1 MLYLYGVTRMKKIL
15 FIILLFISFIKIDAM
30 NIDKLYIDS
39 EIDISGNLLVKEIIE
54 IDNLDEDF
62 NYKIYFKDMNLTL
75 NDKNYYD
82 GFNISI
88 ENIGYLNEEY
98 DLEKINTSDFD
109 KYIIKTN
116 DINVVKNDNNYC
128 INIKK
133 SNKKAYIY
141 IDYIILSLSVFHN
154 DSAEF
159 YYKYLNNLEYDIKY
173 LDIIFKLPFKSDLF
187 NVYAHSFIKA
197 DIKKDID
204 KSIVY
209 IGKTNYKKGND
220 LDLRVVYDKDLY
232 QIVYNKD
239 KKTNI
244 AAIDIIENIEN
255 DRLTSTKTNNVII
268 YVVLVIVVILVLI
281 LTILIIKY
289 KKMIKK

>member
-1 MLYLYGVTRMKKIL
+1 MKKIL
-15 FIILLFISFIKIDAM
+15 LIIILFISFIKIDALDINKM
-30 NIDKLYIDS
+30 YIDS
-39 EIDISGNLLVKEIIE
+39 EVDISGNLLVKEIIE
-54 IDNLDEDF
+54 IDKLDEDF

-88 ENIGYLNEEY
+88 ENIGYLDEKY

-109 KYIIKTN
+109 KYIIETN
-116 DINVVKNDNNYC
+116 DINVIKNDNNYC

-133 SNKKAYIY
+133 NNKKTYIY
-141 IDYIILSLSVFHN
+141 IDYIVLSLSVFHN

-187 NVYAHSFIKA
+187 NVYAHSFMKA
-197 DIKKDID
+197 NIKKDVD

-209 IGKTNYKKGND
+209 IGKSNYKKGND
-220 LDLRVVYDKDLY
+220 LDLRVIYDKDLY

-244 AAIDIIENIEN
+244 DAIDIITNIEN
-255 DRLTSTKTNNVII
+255 DRLTSTKTNNIII
-268 YVVLVIVVILVLI
+268 YIVPVIVVILVVV

-289 KKMIKK
+289 KKMLKK

>member
-1 MLYLYGVTRMKKIL
+1 MKKIL
-15 FIILLFISFIKIDAM
+15 FIILLFISFIKIDALDINKM
-30 NIDKLYIDS
+30 YIDS
-39 EIDISGNLLVKEIIE
+39 EVDISGNLLVKEIIE
-54 IDNLDEDF
+54 IDDLNEDF

-82 GFNISI
+82 GFNISV
-88 ENIGYLNEEY
+88 EKIGYLDEKY

-109 KYIIKTN
+109 KYIIETN
-116 DINVVKNDNNYC
+116 DINVIKNDNNYC

-133 SNKKAYIY
+133 NNKKTYIY
-141 IDYIILSLSVFHN
+141 IDYIVLSLSVFHN

-187 NVYAHSFIKA
+187 NVYAHSFMKA
-197 DIKKDID
+197 NIKKDVD

-244 AAIDIIENIEN
+244 DAIDIITNIEN
-255 DRLTSTKTNNVII
+255 DRLISTKTNNVII
-268 YVVLVIVVILVLI
+268 YIVPAIIVILVVV

-289 KKMIKK
+289 KKVLKK

>member
-1 MLYLYGVTRMKKIL
+1 MKKIL
-15 FIILLFISFIKIDAM
+15 FIILLLTSFIKIDALDINKM
-30 NIDKLYIDS
+30 YIDS

-54 IDNLDEDF
+54 INNLDEDF
-62 NYKIYFKDMNLTL
+62 NYKMYFKDMNLTL

-88 ENIGYLNEEY
+88 EKIGYLDEKY
-98 DLEKINTSDFD
+98 DFEKISTSDFA
-109 KYIIKTN
+109 KYIIETN
-116 DINVVKNDNNYC
+116 DINVIKNDNNYC

-133 SNKKAYIY
+133 NNKKTYIY
-141 IDYIILSLSVFHN
+141 IDYIVLSLSVFHN

-173 LDIIFKLPFKSDLF
+173 LDIIFKLPFKSNLF
-187 NVYAHSFIKA
+187 NVYAHSFMKTN
-197 DIKKDID
+197 IKKDVD

-244 AAIDIIENIEN
+244 DAIDIIKNIEN
-255 DRLTSTKTNNVII
+255 DRLTNTKTNNVII
-268 YVVLVIVVILVLI
+268 YIVFVIIVILVVI

-289 KKMIKK
+289 KKMLKK

>member
-1 MLYLYGVTRMKKIL
+1 MKKIL
-15 FIILLFISFIKIDAM
+15 FIILLFISFIKIDALDI
-30 NIDKLYIDS
+30 NKIYIDS

-54 IDNLDEDF
+54 INNLDEDF
-62 NYKIYFKDMNLTL
+62 NYKMYFKDMNLTL

-88 ENIGYLNEEY
+88 EKIGYLDEKY
-98 DLEKINTSDFD
+98 DFEKISTSDFA
-109 KYIIKTN
+109 KYIIETN
-116 DINVVKNDNNYC
+116 DINVIKNDNNYC

-133 SNKKAYIY
+133 NNKKTYIY
-141 IDYIILSLSVFHN
+141 IDYIVLSLSVFHN

-173 LDIIFKLPFKSDLF
+173 LDIIFKLPFKSNLF
-187 NVYAHSFIKA
+187 NVYAHSFMKTN
-197 DIKKDID
+197 IKKDVD

-244 AAIDIIENIEN
+244 DAIDIIKNIEN
-255 DRLTSTKTNNVII
+255 DRLTNTKTNNVII
-268 YVVLVIVVILVLI
+268 YIVFVIIVILVVI

-289 KKMIKK
+289 KKMLKK

>member
-1 MLYLYGVTRMKKIL
+1 MKKIL
-15 FIILLFISFIKIDAM
+15 FIILLFTSFIKIDALDINKM
-30 NIDKLYIDS
+30 YIDS

-54 IDNLDEDF
+54 INNLDEDF
-62 NYKIYFKDMNLTL
+62 NYKMYFKDMNLTL

-88 ENIGYLNEEY
+88 EKIGYLDEKY
-98 DLEKINTSDFD
+98 DFEKISTSDFA
-109 KYIIKTN
+109 KYIIETN
-116 DINVVKNDNNYC
+116 DINVIKNDNNYC

-133 SNKKAYIY
+133 NNKKTYIY
-141 IDYIILSLSVFHN
+141 IDYIVLSLSVFHN

-173 LDIIFKLPFKSDLF
+173 LDIIFKLPFKSNLF
-187 NVYAHSFIKA
+187 NVYAHSFMKTN
-197 DIKKDID
+197 IKKDVD

-244 AAIDIIENIEN
+244 DAIDIIKNIEN
-255 DRLTSTKTNNVII
+255 DRLTNTKTNNVII
-268 YVVLVIVVILVLI
+268 YIVFVIIVILVVI

-289 KKMIKK
+289 KKMLKK

>member
-1 MLYLYGVTRMKKIL
+1 MKKIL
-15 FIILLFISFIKIDAM
+15 LIIILFISFIKIDALDINKM
-30 NIDKLYIDS
+30 YIDS
-39 EIDISGNLLVKEIIE
+39 EVDISGNLLVKEIIE
-54 IDNLDEDF
+54 IDKLDEDF

-88 ENIGYLNEEY
+88 ENIGYLDEKY

-109 KYIIKTN
+109 KYIIETN
-116 DINVVKNDNNYC
+116 DINVIKNDNNYC

-133 SNKKAYIY
+133 NNKKTYIY
-141 IDYIILSLSVFHN
+141 IDYIVLSLSVFHN

-187 NVYAHSFIKA
+187 NVYAHSFMKA
-197 DIKKDID
+197 NIKKDVN

-209 IGKTNYKKGND
+209 IGKSNYKKGND
-220 LDLRVVYDKDLY
+220 LDLRVIYDKDLY

-244 AAIDIIENIEN
+244 DAIDIITNIEN
-255 DRLTSTKTNNVII
+255 DRLTSTKTNNIII
-268 YVVLVIVVILVLI
+268 YIVPAIVVILVVV

-289 KKMIKK
+289 KKMLKK

>member
-1 MLYLYGVTRMKKIL
+1 MKKIL
-15 FIILLFISFIKIDAM
+15 FIILLFTSFIKIDALDINKM
-30 NIDKLYIDS
+30 YIDS

-54 IDNLDEDF
+54 INNLDEDF
-62 NYKIYFKDMNLTL
+62 NYKMYFKDMNLTL

-88 ENIGYLNEEY
+88 EKIGYLDEKY
-98 DLEKINTSDFD
+98 DFEKISTSDFD
-109 KYIIKTN
+109 KYIIETN
-116 DINVVKNDNNYC
+116 DINVIKNDNNYC

-133 SNKKAYIY
+133 NNKKTYIY
-141 IDYIILSLSVFHN
+141 IDYIVLSLSVFHN

-187 NVYAHSFIKA
+187 NVYAHSFMKTN
-197 DIKKDID
+197 IKKDVD

-244 AAIDIIENIEN
+244 DAIDIIKNIEN
-255 DRLTSTKTNNVII
+255 DRLTNTKTNNVII
-268 YVVLVIVVILVLI
+268 YIVLVIIVILVVI

-289 KKMIKK
+289 KKMLKK

>member
-1 MLYLYGVTRMKKIL
+1 MKKIL
-15 FIILLFISFIKIDAM
+15 LIIILFISFIKIDALDINKM
-30 NIDKLYIDS
+30 YIDS
-39 EIDISGNLLVKEIIE
+39 EVDISGNLLVKEIIE
-54 IDNLDEDF
+54 IDKLDEDF

-88 ENIGYLNEEY
+88 ENIGYLDEKY
-98 DLEKINTSDFD
+98 DLKKINTNDFD
-109 KYIIKTN
+109 KYIIETN
-116 DINVVKNDNNYC
+116 DINVIKNDNNYC

-133 SNKKAYIY
+133 NNKKTYIY
-141 IDYIILSLSVFHN
+141 IDYIVLSLSVFHN

-187 NVYAHSFIKA
+187 NVYAHSFMKA
-197 DIKKDID
+197 NIKKDVD

-209 IGKTNYKKGND
+209 IGKSNYKKGND
-220 LDLRVVYDKDLY
+220 LDLRVIYDKDLY

-244 AAIDIIENIEN
+244 DAIDIITNIEN
-255 DRLTSTKTNNVII
+255 DRLTSTKTNNIII
-268 YVVLVIVVILVLI
+268 YIVPAIVVILVVV

-289 KKMIKK
+289 KKMLKK

>member
-1 MLYLYGVTRMKKIL
+1 M
-15 FIILLFISFIKIDAM
+15 
-30 NIDKLYIDS
+30 
-39 EIDISGNLLVKEIIE
+39 
-54 IDNLDEDF
+54 
-62 NYKIYFKDMNLTL
+62 YFKDMNLTL

-88 ENIGYLNEEY
+88 EKIGYLDEKY
-98 DLEKINTSDFD
+98 DIEKISTSDFA
-109 KYIIKTN
+109 KYIIETN
-116 DINVVKNDNNYC
+116 DINVIKNDNNYC

-133 SNKKAYIY
+133 NNKKTYIY
-141 IDYIILSLSVFHN
+141 IYYIVLSLSVFHN

-187 NVYAHSFIKA
+187 NVYAHSFMKTN
-197 DIKKDID
+197 IKKDVD

-244 AAIDIIENIEN
+244 DAIDIIKNIEN
-255 DRLTSTKTNNVII
+255 DRLTNTKTNNVII
-268 YVVLVIVVILVLI
+268 YIVFVIIVILVVI

-289 KKMIKK
+289 KKMLKK

>member
-1 MLYLYGVTRMKKIL
+1 MKKIL
-15 FIILLFISFIKIDAM
+15 FIILLFISFIKIDALDINKM
-30 NIDKLYIDS
+30 YIDS

-54 IDNLDEDF
+54 INNLDEDF
-62 NYKIYFKDMNLTL
+62 NYKMYFKDMNLTL

-88 ENIGYLNEEY
+88 EKIGYLDEKY
-98 DLEKINTSDFD
+98 DFEKISTSDFA
-109 KYIIKTN
+109 KYIIETN
-116 DINVVKNDNNYC
+116 DINVIKNDNNYC

-133 SNKKAYIY
+133 NNKKTYIY
-141 IDYIILSLSVFHN
+141 IDYIVLSLSVFHN

-187 NVYAHSFIKA
+187 NVYAHSFMKTN
-197 DIKKDID
+197 IKKDVD

-244 AAIDIIENIEN
+244 DAIDIIKNIEN
-255 DRLTSTKTNNVII
+255 DRLTNTKTNNVII
-268 YVVLVIVVILVLI
+268 YIFFVIIVILVVI

-289 KKMIKK
+289 KKMLKK

>member
-1 MLYLYGVTRMKKIL
+1 MKKIL
-15 FIILLFISFIKIDAM
+15 FIILLFTSFIKIDALDINKM
-30 NIDKLYIDS
+30 YIDS

-54 IDNLDEDF
+54 INNLDEDF
-62 NYKIYFKDMNLTL
+62 NYKMYFKDMNLTL

-88 ENIGYLNEEY
+88 EKIGYLDEKY
-98 DLEKINTSDFD
+98 DFEKISTSDFA
-109 KYIIKTN
+109 KYIIETN
-116 DINVVKNDNNYC
+116 DINVIKNDNNYC

-133 SNKKAYIY
+133 NNKKTYIY
-141 IDYIILSLSVFHN
+141 IDYIVLSLSVFHN

-173 LDIIFKLPFKSDLF
+173 LDIIFKLPFKSNLF
-187 NVYAHSFIKA
+187 NVYAHSFMKTN
-197 DIKKDID
+197 IKKDVD

-244 AAIDIIENIEN
+244 DAIDIIKNIEN
-255 DRLTSTKTNNVII
+255 DRLTNTKTNNVII
-268 YVVLVIVVILVLI
+268 YIVLVIIVILVVI

-289 KKMIKK
+289 KKMLKK

>member
-1 MLYLYGVTRMKKIL
+1 MKKIL
-15 FIILLFISFIKIDAM
+15 FIILLFTSFIKIDALDINKM
-30 NIDKLYIDS
+30 YIDS

-54 IDNLDEDF
+54 INNLDEDF
-62 NYKIYFKDMNLTL
+62 NYKMYFKDMNLTL

-88 ENIGYLNEEY
+88 EKIGYLDEKY
-98 DLEKINTSDFD
+98 DFEKISTSDFA
-109 KYIIKTN
+109 KYIIETN
-116 DINVVKNDNNYC
+116 DINVIKNDNNYC

-133 SNKKAYIY
+133 NNKKTYIY
-141 IDYIILSLSVFHN
+141 IDYIVLSLSVFHN

-173 LDIIFKLPFKSDLF
+173 LDIIFKLPFKSNLF
-187 NVYAHSFIKA
+187 NVYAHSFMKTN
-197 DIKKDID
+197 IKKDVD

-244 AAIDIIENIEN
+244 DAIDIIKNIEN
-255 DRLTSTKTNNVII
+255 YRLTNTKTNNVII
-268 YVVLVIVVILVLI
+268 YIVFVIIVILVVI

-289 KKMIKK
+289 KKMLKK

>member
-1 MLYLYGVTRMKKIL
+1 MKKIL
-15 FIILLFISFIKIDAM
+15 FIILLFISFIKIDALDINKM
-30 NIDKLYIDS
+30 YIDS

-54 IDNLDEDF
+54 INNLDEDF
-62 NYKIYFKDMNLTL
+62 NYKMYFKDMNLTL

-88 ENIGYLNEEY
+88 EKIGYLDEKY
-98 DLEKINTSDFD
+98 DFEKISTSDFA
-109 KYIIKTN
+109 KYIIETN
-116 DINVVKNDNNYC
+116 DINVIKNDNNYC

-133 SNKKAYIY
+133 NNKKTYIY
-141 IDYIILSLSVFHN
+141 IDYIVLSLSVFHN

-187 NVYAHSFIKA
+187 NVYAHSFMKTN
-197 DIKKDID
+197 IKKDVD

-244 AAIDIIENIEN
+244 DAIDIIKNIEN
-255 DRLTSTKTNNVII
+255 DRLTNTKTNNVII
-268 YVVLVIVVILVLI
+268 YIVFVIIVILFVI
-281 LTILIIKY
+281 FTILIIKY
-289 KKMIKK
+289 KKMLKK

>member
-1 MLYLYGVTRMKKIL
+1 MKKIL
-15 FIILLFISFIKIDAM
+15 FIILLFTSFIKIDALDINKM
-30 NIDKLYIDS
+30 YIDS

-54 IDNLDEDF
+54 INNLDEDF
-62 NYKIYFKDMNLTL
+62 NYKMYFKDMNLTL

-88 ENIGYLNEEY
+88 EKIGYLDEKY
-98 DLEKINTSDFD
+98 DFEKISTSDFA
-109 KYIIKTN
+109 KYIIETN
-116 DINVVKNDNNYC
+116 DINVIKNDNNYC

-133 SNKKAYIY
+133 NNKKTYIY
-141 IDYIILSLSVFHN
+141 IDYIVLSLSVFHN

-173 LDIIFKLPFKSDLF
+173 LDIIFKLPFKSNLF
-187 NVYAHSFIKA
+187 NVYAHSFMKTN
-197 DIKKDID
+197 IKKDVD

-244 AAIDIIENIEN
+244 DAIDIIKNIEN
-255 DRLTSTKTNNVII
+255 YRLTNTKTNNVII
-268 YVVLVIVVILVLI
+268 YIVLVIIVILVVI

-289 KKMIKK
+289 KKMLKK

>member
-1 MLYLYGVTRMKKIL
+1 MKKIL
-15 FIILLFISFIKIDAM
+15 FIILLFISFIKIDALDINKM
-30 NIDKLYIDS
+30 YIDS

-54 IDNLDEDF
+54 INNLDEDF
-62 NYKIYFKDMNLTL
+62 NYKMYFKDMNLTL

-88 ENIGYLNEEY
+88 EKIGYLDEKY
-98 DLEKINTSDFD
+98 DFEKISTSDFA
-109 KYIIKTN
+109 KYIIETN
-116 DINVVKNDNNYC
+116 DINVIKNDNNYC

-133 SNKKAYIY
+133 NNKKTYIY
-141 IDYIILSLSVFHN
+141 IDYIVLSLSVFHN

-173 LDIIFKLPFKSDLF
+173 LDIIFKLPFKSNLF
-187 NVYAHSFIKA
+187 NVYAHSFMKTN
-197 DIKKDID
+197 IKKDVD

-244 AAIDIIENIEN
+244 DAIDIIKNIEN
-255 DRLTSTKTNNVII
+255 DRLTNTKTNNVII
-268 YVVLVIVVILVLI
+268 YIVFVIIVILVVI

-289 KKMIKK
+289 KKMLKK

>member
-1 MLYLYGVTRMKKIL
+1 MKKIL
-15 FIILLFISFIKIDAM
+15 FIILLFTSFIKIDALDINKM
-30 NIDKLYIDS
+30 YIDS

-54 IDNLDEDF
+54 INNLDEDF
-62 NYKIYFKDMNLTL
+62 NYKMYFKDMNLTL

-88 ENIGYLNEEY
+88 EKIGYLNEKY
-98 DLEKINTSDFD
+98 DFEKISTSDFA
-109 KYIIKTN
+109 KYIIETN
-116 DINVVKNDNNYC
+116 DINVIKNDNNYC

-133 SNKKAYIY
+133 NNKKTYIY
-141 IDYIILSLSVFHN
+141 IDYIVLSLSVFHN

-173 LDIIFKLPFKSDLF
+173 LDIIFKLPFKSNLF
-187 NVYAHSFIKA
+187 NVYAHSFMKTN
-197 DIKKDID
+197 IKKDVD

-244 AAIDIIENIEN
+244 DAIDIIKNIEN
-255 DRLTSTKTNNVII
+255 DRLTNTKTNNVII
-268 YVVLVIVVILVLI
+268 YIVFVIIVILVVI

-289 KKMIKK
+289 KKMLKK

>member
-1 MLYLYGVTRMKKIL
+1 MKKIL
-15 FIILLFISFIKIDAM
+15 FIILLFISFIKIDALDINKM
-30 NIDKLYIDS
+30 YIDS

-54 IDNLDEDF
+54 INNLDEDF
-62 NYKIYFKDMNLTL
+62 NYKMYFKDMNLTL

-88 ENIGYLNEEY
+88 EKIGYLDEKY
-98 DLEKINTSDFD
+98 DFEKISTSDFA
-109 KYIIKTN
+109 KYIIETN
-116 DINVVKNDNNYC
+116 DINVIKNDNNYC

-133 SNKKAYIY
+133 NNKKTYIY
-141 IDYIILSLSVFHN
+141 IDYIVLSLSVFHN

-173 LDIIFKLPFKSDLF
+173 LDIIFKLPFKSNLF
-187 NVYAHSFIKA
+187 NVYAHSFMKTN
-197 DIKKDID
+197 IKKDVD

-244 AAIDIIENIEN
+244 DAIDIIKNIEN
-255 DRLTSTKTNNVII
+255 YRLTNTKTNNVII
-268 YVVLVIVVILVLI
+268 YIVFVIIVILVVI

-289 KKMIKK
+289 KKMLKK

>member
-1 MLYLYGVTRMKKIL
+1 MKKIL
-15 FIILLFISFIKIDAM
+15 FIILLFTSFIKIDALDINKM
-30 NIDKLYIDS
+30 YIDS

-54 IDNLDEDF
+54 INNLDEDF
-62 NYKIYFKDMNLTL
+62 NYKMYFKDMNLTL

-88 ENIGYLNEEY
+88 EKIGYLDEKY
-98 DLEKINTSDFD
+98 DFEKISTSDFA
-109 KYIIKTN
+109 KYIIETN
-116 DINVVKNDNNYC
+116 DINVIKNDNNYC

-133 SNKKAYIY
+133 NNKKTYIY
-141 IDYIILSLSVFHN
+141 IDYIVLSLSVFHN

-187 NVYAHSFIKA
+187 NVYAHSFMKTN
-197 DIKKDID
+197 IKKDVD

-244 AAIDIIENIEN
+244 DAIDIIKNIEN
-255 DRLTSTKTNNVII
+255 DRLTNTKTNNVII
-268 YVVLVIVVILVLI
+268 YIVFVIIVILVVI

-289 KKMIKK
+289 KKMLKK

>member
-1 MLYLYGVTRMKKIL
+1 MKKIL
-15 FIILLFISFIKIDAM
+15 FIILLFISFIKIDALDINKM
-30 NIDKLYIDS
+30 YIYS

-54 IDNLDEDF
+54 INNLDEDF
-62 NYKIYFKDMNLTL
+62 NYKMYFKDMNLTL

-88 ENIGYLNEEY
+88 EKIGYLDEKY
-98 DLEKINTSDFD
+98 DFEKISTSDFA
-109 KYIIKTN
+109 KYIIETN
-116 DINVVKNDNNYC
+116 DINVIKNDNNYC

-133 SNKKAYIY
+133 NNKKTYIY
-141 IDYIILSLSVFHN
+141 IDYIVLSLSVFHN

-173 LDIIFKLPFKSDLF
+173 LDIIFKLPFKSNLF
-187 NVYAHSFIKA
+187 NVYAHSFMKTN
-197 DIKKDID
+197 IKKDVD

-244 AAIDIIENIEN
+244 DAIDIIKNIEN
-255 DRLTSTKTNNVII
+255 DRLTNTKTNNVII
-268 YVVLVIVVILVLI
+268 YIVFVIIVILVVI

-289 KKMIKK
+289 KKMLKK

>member
-1 MLYLYGVTRMKKIL
+1 MKKIL
-15 FIILLFISFIKIDAM
+15 FIILLFISFIKIDALDINKM
-30 NIDKLYIDS
+30 YIDS

-54 IDNLDEDF
+54 INNLDEDF
-62 NYKIYFKDMNLTL
+62 NYKMYFKDMNLTL

-88 ENIGYLNEEY
+88 EKIGYVDEKY
-98 DLEKINTSDFD
+98 DFEKISTSDFA
-109 KYIIKTN
+109 KYIIETN
-116 DINVVKNDNNYC
+116 DINVIKNDNNYC

-133 SNKKAYIY
+133 NNKKTYIY
-141 IDYIILSLSVFHN
+141 IDYIVLSLSVFHN

-173 LDIIFKLPFKSDLF
+173 LDIIFKLPFKSNLF
-187 NVYAHSFIKA
+187 NVYAHSFMKTN
-197 DIKKDID
+197 IKKDVD

-244 AAIDIIENIEN
+244 DAIDIIKNIEN
-255 DRLTSTKTNNVII
+255 DRLTNTKTNNVII
-268 YVVLVIVVILVLI
+268 YIVFVIIVILVVI

-289 KKMIKK
+289 KKMLKK

>member
-1 MLYLYGVTRMKKIL
+1 MKKIL
-15 FIILLFISFIKIDAM
+15 LIIILFISFIKIDALDINKM
-30 NIDKLYIDS
+30 YIDS
-39 EIDISGNLLVKEIIE
+39 EVDISGNLLVKEIIE
-54 IDNLDEDF
+54 IDKLDEDF

-88 ENIGYLNEEY
+88 ENIGYLDEKY
-98 DLEKINTSDFD
+98 DLKKINTSDFD
-109 KYIIKTN
+109 KYIIETN
-116 DINVVKNDNNYC
+116 DINVIKNDNNYC

-133 SNKKAYIY
+133 NNKKTYIY
-141 IDYIILSLSVFHN
+141 IDYIVLSLSVFHN

-187 NVYAHSFIKA
+187 NVYAHSFMKA
-197 DIKKDID
+197 NIKKDVD

-209 IGKTNYKKGND
+209 VGKSNYKKGND
-220 LDLRVVYDKDLY
+220 LDLRVIYDKDLY

-244 AAIDIIENIEN
+244 DAIDIITNIEN
-255 DRLTSTKTNNVII
+255 DRLTSTKTNNIII
-268 YVVLVIVVILVLI
+268 YIVPAIVVILVVV

-289 KKMIKK
+289 KKMLKK

>member
-1 MLYLYGVTRMKKIL
+1 MKKIL
-15 FIILLFISFIKIDAM
+15 FIILLFISFIKIDALDINKM
-30 NIDKLYIDS
+30 YIDS

-54 IDNLDEDF
+54 INNLDEDF
-62 NYKIYFKDMNLTL
+62 NYKMYFKDMNLTL

-88 ENIGYLNEEY
+88 EKIGYLDEKY
-98 DLEKINTSDFD
+98 DFEKISTSDFA
-109 KYIIKTN
+109 KYIIETN
-116 DINVVKNDNNYC
+116 DINVIKNDNNYC

-133 SNKKAYIY
+133 NNKKTYIY
-141 IDYIILSLSVFHN
+141 IDYIVLSLSVFHN

-187 NVYAHSFIKA
+187 NVYAHSFMKTN
-197 DIKKDID
+197 IKKDVD

-244 AAIDIIENIEN
+244 DAIDIIKNIEN
-255 DRLTSTKTNNVII
+255 DRLTNTKTNNVII
-268 YVVLVIVVILVLI
+268 YIVFVIIVILVVI

-289 KKMIKK
+289 KKMLKK

>member
-1 MLYLYGVTRMKKIL
+1 MKKIL
-15 FIILLFISFIKIDAM
+15 LIIILFISFIKIDALDINKM
-30 NIDKLYIDS
+30 YIDS
-39 EIDISGNLLVKEIIE
+39 EVDISGNLLVKEIIE
-54 IDNLDEDF
+54 IDKLDEDF

-88 ENIGYLNEEY
+88 ENIGYLDEKY

-109 KYIIKTN
+109 KYIIETN
-116 DINVVKNDNNYC
+116 DINVIKNDNNYC

-133 SNKKAYIY
+133 NNKKTYIY
-141 IDYIILSLSVFHN
+141 IDYIVLSLSVFHN

-187 NVYAHSFIKA
+187 NVYAHSFMKA
-197 DIKKDID
+197 NIKKDVD

-209 IGKTNYKKGND
+209 IGKSNYKKGND
-220 LDLRVVYDKDLY
+220 LDLRVIYDKDLY

-244 AAIDIIENIEN
+244 DAIDIITNIEN
-255 DRLTSTKTNNVII
+255 DRLTSTKTNNIII
-268 YVVLVIVVILVLI
+268 YIVPAIVVILVVV

-289 KKMIKK
+289 KKMLKK